1 MTKKTWMFVEWYSFK
16 MKPSPSWFMSPFFL
30 QCDTFVLLFTLKW
43 IGNFL
48 KQLSVVFQYGNG
60 GFRIFS
66 FVLFACNRERAA
78 PPLAWHRTVALLA
91 CPATRLTLNTAAST
105 LAWLTGSLACLHMFA
120 VAEMPKKLKT
130 SVVQGCNEKNC
141 HDRLAHQSVVQ
152 ILFWYWAHNSYS
164 PTPTVLPVASLKKNI
179 HSVGID
185 DTESGDLTNVFFC
198 RESHRDEGGKDRP
211 HRSAPP
217 PAGHEDRPGPL
228 RTRLLPSAAVW
239 RSVHR
244 AHQQQVSASHHKPL
258 RLFSF
263 WALFFSS
270 HFLS

>member
-1 MTKKTWMFVEWYSFK
+1 MYSCASLDCDYEKRSLFRVTILPWRFSFLPSVIYHRAITLSVKIILLCQYANLWQMTKKTWMFVEWYSFK
-16 MKPSPSWFMSPFFL
+16 IQPSPSWFMSPFIL

-48 KQLSVVFQYGNG
+48 KRLSVVFQYGNG

-105 LAWLTGSLACLHMFA
+105 LAWLTGSLACLRMFA

-130 SVVQGCNEKNC
+130 NVVQACNEKNC

-152 ILFWYWAHNSYS
+152 IFFWYWAHNSYS
-164 PTPTVLPVASLKKNI
+164 PIPTVLPVASLKKT
-179 HSVGID
+179 H
-185 DTESGDLTNVFFC
+185 T
-198 RESHRDEGGKDRP
+198 
-211 HRSAPP
+211 
-217 PAGHEDRPGPL
+217 
-228 RTRLLPSAAVW
+228 
-239 RSVHR
+239 
-244 AHQQQVSASHHKPL
+244 
-258 RLFSF
+258 
-263 WALFFSS
+263 
-270 HFLS
+270 

>member
-1 MTKKTWMFVEWYSFK
+1 MTKKAWMFVEWYSFK
-16 MKPSPSWFMSPFFL
+16 IKLSPSWFMSPFIL

-66 FVLFACNRERAA
+66 FVSFACNRERAA

-105 LAWLTGSLACLHMFA
+105 LAWLTGSLACLRMFA

-152 ILFWYWAHNSYS
+152 ILFWDWAHNSYS
-164 PTPTVLPVASLKKNI
+164 PIPTVLPVASLKKK
-179 HSVGID
+179 H
-185 DTESGDLTNVFFC
+185 T
-198 RESHRDEGGKDRP
+198 
-211 HRSAPP
+211 
-217 PAGHEDRPGPL
+217 
-228 RTRLLPSAAVW
+228 
-239 RSVHR
+239 
-244 AHQQQVSASHHKPL
+244 
-258 RLFSF
+258 
-263 WALFFSS
+263 
-270 HFLS
+270 